1 MVRAFGELT
10 MFETKNQ
17 HDMTTTIQHHLDA
30 ATLLSYSAGSLPEAL
45 AAVVAA
51 HLGMCAHCAAAA
63 RHMDDIGAALF
74 AKLAPA
80 SLSQSAPVMELRRQ
94 EADTGVAVELPSAG
108 ANSEVPPTLA
118 RLIDGTLDAVPW
130 RRLGLGVWHHRLQCS
145 DGDLRLL
152 KVAAGRRMP
161 EHGHGG
167 CELTLMLRGNYAD
180 HTGIYRPGDVAD
192 LDANI
197 EHMPIA
203 DAQVG
208 CICLIASEKP
218 AKFKNFIPRLVQPL
232 TGM

>member
-1 MVRAFGELT
+1 ML
-10 MFETKNQ
+10 ETKNKS
-17 HDMTTTIQHHLDA
+17 DMTTTIQHHLDD
-30 ATLLSYSAGSLPEAL
+30 ATLMSYSAGSLPEAL
-45 AAVVAA
+45 SAVVAA
-51 HLGMCAHCAAAA
+51 HLGMCTRCAAAVQQ
-63 RHMDDIGAALF
+63 MDDIGAALF

-80 SLSQSAPVMELRRQ
+80 SLNQSAPVMELRRQ
-94 EADTGVAVELPSAG
+94 EADPAVAIEQPRAGVNA
-108 ANSEVPPTLA
+108 EVPPALA
-118 RLIDGTLDAVPW
+118 RLVAGTLDTIPW
-130 RRLGLGVWHHRLQCS
+130 RRLGLGVWHHRLPCS

-167 CELTLMLRGNYAD
+167 CELTLMLRGAYAD
-180 HTGIYRPGDVAD
+180 ETGVYRPGDVAD

-203 DAQVG
+203 DAQMG

-218 AKFKNFIPRLVQPL
+218 AKFKNLIPRLVQPL